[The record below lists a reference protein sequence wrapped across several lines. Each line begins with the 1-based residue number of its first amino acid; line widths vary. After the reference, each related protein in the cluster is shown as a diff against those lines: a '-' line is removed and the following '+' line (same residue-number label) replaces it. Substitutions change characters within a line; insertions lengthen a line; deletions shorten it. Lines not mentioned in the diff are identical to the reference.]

1 MLAKILSNAVFHE
14 NKVFMFMLIN
24 NELTVT
30 QAFCNDLDALD
41 AEELQLVKS
50 SEINDQ
56 FIIDGKFELSHPI
69 LHISSIKKATA
80 PQTQDV
86 DAIINSVIK
95 TAIEQLGSVLKY
107 QLNSI
112 VYLLQAAFLIKYD
125 EPLYHAEINNGSI
138 SPWLNEINSNFQY
151 VVINKEDDLISNIMA
166 DKDQNGKIIWESIEI
181 NPPKQIKEMPAEKYL
196 FFKKCL
202 NQLLL
207 TSKDPN
213 THNRFYNIMANQK
226 EITKNSTI
234 QLDDVKSYFENH
246 PEEWIWL

>member
-1 MLAKILSNAVFHE
+1 MLAKILSNPVFHR

-30 QAFCNDLDALD
+30 QAFCNDLDA
-41 AEELQLVKS
+41 EELQLVKS

-56 FIIDGKFELSHPI
+56 FVIVGKFELSHPI
-69 LHISSIKKATA
+69 LHISSIKKVTES
-80 PQTQDV
+80 QTQDV
-86 DAIINSVIK
+86 DAIINTVIK
-95 TAIEQLGSVLKY
+95 TAIEQSGSILRF

-112 VYLLQAAFLIKYD
+112 VYLLQAAFLIKYNH
-125 EPLYHAEINNGSI
+125 PLYHADINNNGAI

-151 VVINKEDDLISNIMA
+151 VVISKEDGLISNIMA
-166 DKDQNGKIIWESIEI
+166 DKDQNGKIIWKSIEI

-207 TSKDPN
+207 SSKNPN
-213 THNRFYNIMANQK
+213 THNHFYNIMENQK
-226 EITKNSTI
+226 TITKNPTI
-234 QLDDVKSYFENH
+234 QIDEIKSYFENH